1 MEVDGRM
8 SLAMFLSSAALGVS
22 LVITAVKL
30 IDCFVRTDP
39 RALIHMAT
47 WLLFLAITASV
58 PCLIVLLIYQQW
70 APAMMLGAGVLIVIT
85 LLNWRAILE
94 RLDFQLAGNS
104 ELVPREHGQPRP
116 DVELARRAA
125 IVLED
130 YLAHVEEGERLPR
143 LRARPCLSADEAL
156 DLLGLTHGASAAAI
170 RAAHRRLMQL
180 VHPDRGGTTYLAA
193 RINEAK
199 DILLTQAAARAP
211 RRRVAGKQRGDMA
224 DG

>member
-1 MEVDGRM
+1 M

-104 ELVPREHGQPRP
+104 ELVPREHGQPR
-116 DVELARRAA
+116 RRAGA
-125 IVLED
+125 PGSHRPRRLSGACGGGRA
-130 YLAHVEEGERLPR
+130 LASTP
-143 LRARPCLSADEAL
+143 
-156 DLLGLTHGASAAAI
+156 
-170 RAAHRRLMQL
+170 RAALPER
-180 VHPDRGGTTYLAA
+180 
-193 RINEAK
+193 
-199 DILLTQAAARAP
+199 
-211 RRRVAGKQRGDMA
+211 
-224 DG
+224 